1 MRVILPT
8 LLAFVSWLQLGC
20 TSEVKP
26 DPVILAVQDY
36 IAVAELPEVR
46 RIPTDRR
53 DTYQELDNQRY
64 VIFKTRRKS
73 YLLEFRRNCWELR
86 DNFNVVADTRVEAS
100 NFYPGIDTLRG
111 CPTSRAW
118 ELNEGQAEEIR
129 TLGEAPTGG

>member
-1 MRVILPT
+1 MRVNLLIALALP
-8 LLAFVSWLQLGC
+8 LLLQLAC
-20 TSEVKP
+20 TSEVRP

-53 DTYQELDNQRY
+53 ETFQELDNQRY
-64 VIFKTRRKS
+64 VIFKTRRKD

-86 DNFNVVADTRVEAS
+86 DNFNVVADTRTEAT

-111 CPTSRAW
+111 CPTTRAW
-118 ELNEGQAEEIR
+118 ELNEGQVEEIR
-129 TLGEAPTGG
+129 NLGEAPTGG